1 MVRIGS
7 VLYTVTLTSLAFF
20 LCTEMNSVSGSHN
33 DKELAPNNSD
43 IDVVRPWLR
52 PCGSGVVTMLKK
64 PLQRHNA
71 HKVLK
76 RVRTQLR
83 VAQNHFRK
91 DLKDIFEIYS
101 KHFYKVLKRQYNMPW
116 LPCMQLEWY
125 YNNVSC
131 LPKNQKAE
139 RALPQLH
146 DALQRFAIT
155 FYSLQ
160 KYNLQSD
167 IESAVTMIRRNEII
181 DGMHNEILRLLCEV
195 ETAIVNLGLKMPR
208 TRTERVI
215 NKKNWQEKGD
225 LTRMLIQDWGVLKVY
240 RIFLNDWMTVFRNA
254 TKKGTGRC
262 VHIKSLF
269 RNMKNRGKSTK
280 ETNNPKKP
288 KIVEPMRPDL
298 AMIDDYS
305 LQNSSSPLLGQTSFL
320 PAKPLKEPQTN
331 GLKKEPQRNGKK
343 RKHKKG
349 EKEEL
354 I

>member
-1 MVRIGS
+1 
-7 VLYTVTLTSLAFF
+7 
-20 LCTEMNSVSGSHN
+20 MNSVSGSHN

-181 DGMHNEILRLLCEV
+181 DGMHNEILRIMRGRYIDLLRVKVRVRVRTSLCFYIVNHFPKLHMDLQKFAVAFEELIEDEIWDTQVQQALRTTQSYLMMMLCEV
-195 ETAIVNLGLKMPR
+195 ESNILALPSLQLP
-208 TRTERVI
+208 TRVERSIMSSVER
-215 NKKNWQEKGD
+215 NPVD
-225 LTRMLIQDWGVLKVY
+225 DTRRLVRDWGVLLKY
-240 RIFLNDWMTVFRNA
+240 RDYLHAWRHVF
-254 TKKGTGRC
+254 K
-262 VHIKSLF
+262 
-269 RNMKNRGKSTK
+269 
-280 ETNNPKKP
+280 
-288 KIVEPMRPDL
+288 
-298 AMIDDYS
+298 Y
-305 LQNSSSPLLGQTSFL
+305 
-320 PAKPLKEPQTN
+320 
-331 GLKKEPQRNGKK
+331 
-343 RKHKKG
+343 
-349 EKEEL
+349 
-354 I
+354 